1 MSERQRE
8 MMYKQCRT
16 PLIPI
21 GQKKVCLY
29 TRGYY
34 IENGERKGVLISG
47 VSLERGSTVVKQMGE
62 MENEGERERE
72 RD

>member
-1 MSERQRE
+1 MQNPSNPN
-8 MMYKQCRT
+8 RT
-16 PLIPI
+16 KESLSII
-21 GQKKVCLY
+21 ARCLY

-47 VSLERGSTVVKQMGE
+47 VSLERGSTIVKQMGE